1 MDQNNINK
9 NDSSLLKNESI
20 INEKEKIQLPIIK
33 KELIP
38 FQNNVRD
45 NKICQCEKNNF
56 SKLKLNLPT
65 FLTSQKYEIEKL
77 KLNTLNN
84 KLNINKEEEK
94 IFKLLKEK
102 IEISPI
108 KRDKYRHKN
117 IRSYNK
123 LNTYI
128 NEASLLKNSRFVYI
142 ENKNLKQMKVGRL
155 FTLSNTFK
163 KINCNN
169 EDSNNKNTLDLR
181 IYKNI
186 YDIDDK
192 SKRLKTL
199 DKRNSKNE
207 ISGYIKNN
215 WRKNFNCALRY
226 RFNKN
231 KKSIDE
237 ITYKIK
243 EINNVSKETFNGF
256 QKETDDIFDEAMN
269 IKDNKKKKK
278 FRFQK

>member
-20 INEKEKIQLPIIK
+20 INEKEKIRLPVIK

-38 FQNNVRD
+38 FQNNVRV

-77 KLNTLNN
+77 KLNTSNN

-108 KRDKYRHKN
+108 KRDKYCHKN

>member
-1 MDQNNINK
+1 
-9 NDSSLLKNESI
+9 
-20 INEKEKIQLPIIK
+20 
-33 KELIP
+33 
-38 FQNNVRD
+38 
-45 NKICQCEKNNF
+45 
-56 SKLKLNLPT
+56 
-65 FLTSQKYEIEKL
+65 
-77 KLNTLNN
+77 
-84 KLNINKEEEK
+84 
-94 IFKLLKEK
+94 
-102 IEISPI
+102 
-108 KRDKYRHKN
+108 
-117 IRSYNK
+117 
-123 LNTYI
+123 
-128 NEASLLKNSRFVYI
+128 
-142 ENKNLKQMKVGRL
+142 MKVGRL

-163 KINCNN
+163 KINYNN